1 MPGPLDDFL
10 SSFTGGGAANPQA
23 AEQYHERFVST
34 DEKDRDFDNQA
45 YQQGAADYLEKLP
58 DDQFQDAARNAVSQV
73 PPEQRQDLL
82 GGLLQ
87 SLSGGGNA
95 FGGAG
100 GHGVVADMI
109 GGLAGAG
116 GLAGIAKMLGLGSTD
131 PRQMSEEDAAK
142 VMNYARKQNP
152 DALRQTV
159 QEKPW
164 FVKAMG
170 NPVVMGALTMAATRL
185 LSNRRR

>member
-1 MPGPLDDFL
+1 MAGNLEDFI

-23 AEQYHERFVST
+23 AEQYHDRFVST
-34 DEKDRDFDNQA
+34 DENDRDFDNQA
-45 YQQGAADYLEKLP
+45 YHQGAADYLEKLP

-73 PPEQRQDLL
+73 PRQQREDLL
-82 GGLLQ
+82 GGLL
-87 SLSGGGNA
+87 SALGGGG
-95 FGGAG
+95 GGAMG
-100 GHGVVADMI
+100 GRGGMTDML
-109 GGLAGAG
+109 GGLAGGG
-116 GLAGIAKMLGLGSTD
+116 GLAGIGKMLGLGSTD
-131 PRQMSEEDAAK
+131 PRNMSGDDAAK
-142 VMNYARKQNP
+142 VMDYARKQNP
-152 DALRQTV
+152 DALRQAV

>member
-1 MPGPLDDFL
+1 MAGNLEDFIN
-10 SSFTGGGAANPQA
+10 SFSGGGAANPQT

-34 DEKDRDFDNQA
+34 DENDRDFDNQA

-58 DDQFQDAARNAVSQV
+58 DDQFQNAARNAVSQV
-73 PPEQRQDLL
+73 APEQRQDLL
-82 GGLLQ
+82 GGLL
-87 SLSGGGNA
+87 SALGGSGGA
-95 FGGAG
+95 MGGRG
-100 GHGVVADMI
+100 GGVTDML

-116 GLAGIAKMLGLGSTD
+116 GIAGIAKMLGLGTTD
-131 PRQMSEEDAAK
+131 PRNMSEDDAAK

-152 DALRQTV
+152 DALRQAV

>member
-1 MPGPLDDFL
+1 MAGPLEDFI

-34 DEKDRDFDNQA
+34 DENDREFDNQA
-45 YQQGAADYLEKLP
+45 YHEGAADYLEKLP
-58 DDQFQDAARNAVSQV
+58 DDQFQDAARNAVAQV
-73 PPEQRQDLL
+73 PAEQRQDLL
-82 GGLLQ
+82 GGLLNQ
-87 SLSGGGNA
+87 LAGSGSALGGM
-95 FGGAG
+95 GAQR
-100 GHGVVADMI
+100 GVTGML

-116 GLAGIAKMLGLGSTD
+116 GLAGLAKMLGLGSTD
-131 PRQMSEEDAAK
+131 PRQMSEDDAAK

-152 DALRQTV
+152 AALRQTV

>member
-1 MPGPLDDFL
+1 MPGPLEDFL
-10 SSFTGGGAANPQA
+10 SSFTGGATANPQA

-34 DEKDRDFDNQA
+34 DENDREFDNQA
-45 YQQGAADYLEKLP
+45 YHEGAADYLEKLP
-58 DDQFQDAARNAVSQV
+58 DDQFQDAARNAVAQV

-82 GGLLQ
+82 GGLL
-87 SLSGGGNA
+87 SKLSGGGSPV
-95 FGGAG
+95 GGMG
-100 GHGVVADMI
+100 GHGGVADML
-109 GGLAGAG
+109 GGLAGGG
-116 GLAGIAKMLGLGSTD
+116 GLAGIASMLGLGSTD
-131 PRQMSEEDAAK
+131 PRQMSEDDAAK

-152 DALRQTV
+152 EALRQTV

-185 LSNRRR
+185 LGNSRR

>member
-1 MPGPLDDFL
+1 MASNLEDFIN
-10 SSFTGGGAANPQA
+10 SFTGGGAANPQA

-34 DEKDRDFDNQA
+34 DENDRDFDNQA

-58 DDQFQDAARNAVSQV
+58 DDQFQDAARNAVSQA
-73 PPEQRQDLL
+73 PPQQREDLL
-82 GGLLQ
+82 GGLLGA
-87 SLSGGGNA
+87 LAGGSGGA
-95 FGGAG
+95 MGGRG
-100 GHGVVADMI
+100 GVTDML

-116 GLAGIAKMLGLGSTD
+116 GIAGIAKMLGLGTTD
-131 PRQMSEEDAAK
+131 PRNMSEDDAAK

-152 DALRQTV
+152 DALRQVV

-170 NPVVMGALTMAATRL
+170 NPIVMGALTMAATRL

>member
-1 MPGPLDDFL
+1 MAGNLEDFIN
-10 SSFTGGGAANPQA
+10 SFTGGGAANPQA
-23 AEQYHERFVST
+23 AEQFHDRFVST
-34 DEKDRDFDNQA
+34 DENDRDFDNQA
-45 YQQGAADYLEKLP
+45 YHQGAADYLEKLP

-73 PPEQRQDLL
+73 PLQQREDLL
-82 GGLLQ
+82 GTLMGALAGG
-87 SLSGGGNA
+87 SGGA
-95 FGGAG
+95 MGGRG
-100 GHGVVADMI
+100 GMTDML

-116 GLAGIAKMLGLGSTD
+116 GIAGLAKMLGLGTTD
-131 PRQMSEEDAAK
+131 PRNMSGDDAAK
-142 VMNYARKQNP
+142 VMDYARKQNP
-152 DALRQTV
+152 EALRQAV

>member
-1 MPGPLDDFL
+1 MAGNLEDFIKT
-10 SSFTGGGAANPQA
+10 FTGGGAANPQA

-34 DEKDRDFDNQA
+34 DENDRDFDNQA
-45 YQQGAADYLEKLP
+45 YHQGAADYLEKLP

-73 PPEQRQDLL
+73 APEQRQDLL
-82 GGLLQ
+82 GGLL
-87 SLSGGGNA
+87 SALGGSGGAMGGRGGMTDMLSG
-95 FGGAG
+95 F
-100 GHGVVADMI
+100 
-109 GGLAGAG
+109 AGAG
-116 GLAGIAKMLGLGSTD
+116 GIAGIAKMLGLGTTD
-131 PRQMSEEDAAK
+131 PRNMSEDDAAK

-152 DALRQTV
+152 DALRQAV